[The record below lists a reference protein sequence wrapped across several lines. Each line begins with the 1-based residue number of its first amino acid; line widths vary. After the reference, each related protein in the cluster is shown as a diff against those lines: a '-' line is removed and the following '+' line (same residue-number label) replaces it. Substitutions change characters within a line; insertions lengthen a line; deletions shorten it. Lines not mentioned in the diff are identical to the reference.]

1 MLKTKMTTVLGIQYP
16 IQMGTMQWLTR
27 AEMVA
32 AAAEAGIF
40 GCIPS
45 ASFQSPQDLRQE
57 IRKAKSL
64 TKKPIG
70 VNINLFPMARPFKI
84 EDMIDAALAE
94 GIKIIETSGRSPA
107 PHVDRIKKGGA
118 VLLHKCARVRDAV
131 SAERAGVDLVSI
143 VGTECGGHPSMED
156 VTTMIL
162 GPMAV
167 DAVKIPV
174 LVGGGIAD
182 GRGLMAALAFGA
194 EGVVIGTRFLVTKE
208 CPVHDNVKK
217 ALAEAKE
224 TDTAIIQRSIQN
236 PVRVY
241 RNKLA
246 QQVLDMEA
254 KGGVTLEQ
262 LMPLIGG
269 ERGKKALEAGDVDGG
284 VVHAGQVLGLIGDI
298 PTVKQVV
305 DRIVEEA
312 KVIYTRL
319 GRIVV

>member
-1 MLKTKMTTVLGIQYP
+1 MLKTKVTKMLGIEYP
-16 IQMGTMQWLTR
+16 IQMGTMAWLTR
-27 AEMVA
+27 AELVA

-45 ASFQSPQDLRQE
+45 ASFDSPEELRQE
-57 IRKAKSL
+57 IKKAKAL

-70 VNINLFPMARPFKI
+70 VNISLFPMARPYKL
-84 EDMIDAALAE
+84 EDMIDAALGE
-94 GIKIIETSGRSPA
+94 GIRIIETSGRSPA
-107 PHVDRIKKGGA
+107 AYVERIKKGGA
-118 VLLHKCARVRDAV
+118 TLLHKCARVRDVV

-182 GRGLMAALAFGA
+182 GRGLVAALAFGA
-194 EGVVIGTRFLVTKE
+194 EGVLMGTRFMVTKE
-208 CPVHDNVKK
+208 CMLHNNIKK
-217 ALAEAKE
+217 ALVEAKE

-236 PVRVY
+236 PVRVFK
-241 RNKLA
+241 NKVA

-254 KGGVTLEQ
+254 KGATLEQ

-269 ERGKKALEAGDVDGG
+269 ERGKKAWEVGDVDGG
-284 VVHAGQVLGLIGDI
+284 VLHAGQVLGLIGDI

-305 DRIVEEA
+305 DRTVAEA
-312 KVIYTRL
+312 EAVYKRL
-319 GRIVV
+319 GRIVP